1 MAELVCDVGTAESVA
16 VPGLPGSCTC
26 ASPSSPRWT
35 MEELIEVATAPAALV
50 EAEVTT
56 MATMPSSVTVLEAA
70 RRAVATPSVVAA
82 PPVPG
87 VPAPSAPPQCNST
100 VEAARR
106 RVRGPTITEQREKAA
121 VDAERAE
128 QRKVEQRKAPKRKAA
143 TCEVAETEVVPP
155 HEVERRGR
163 ARMNAPL
170 ATGTTAPAGS
180 EFAQRHR
187 GLEAAGEFR
196 RSKAM
201 RAVAPAGSANFA
213 SAPDPPRRSDTT
225 EICSLRGACRRCRG
239 GWARTLTCR
248 PCASSARR
256 RCTWTRRLCQRLWGV
271 TSTA

>member
-187 GLEAAGEFR
+187 GLEAAGEYG
-196 RSKAM
+196 
-201 RAVAPAGSANFA
+201 VN
-213 SAPDPPRRSDTT
+213 T
-225 EICSLRGACRRCRG
+225 
-239 GWARTLTCR
+239 WAWWCEY
-248 PCASSARR
+248 
-256 RCTWTRRLCQRLWGV
+256 V
-271 TSTA
+271 